1 MKLALLWSWLPA
13 KLAHDFAVGFL
24 KVAGPFLPQKNIS
37 WQNFDWRGLHFRS
50 RLGIAGGVDKNG
62 ETVEAFWAMGAGFIE
77 VGTVTPLPQGPNPGA
92 ILKRFTNQSALWNKM
107 GFPNHGA
114 AVVKKRL
121 SKLKNKKQTPLFV
134 NVGKNRNT
142 SIENASSDYI
152 AVINELKDVADAF
165 VVNISSP
172 NTSQLRSLL
181 EPQNLKKFLHELV
194 AHKGEKPM
202 LLKLSPDV
210 TTDELKTIIDVSY
223 TEGIDGWIL
232 TNTTAERK
240 PNDPYPSDGGVSGLP
255 VQAKSESCLQTVIA
269 HLGDRKQNRIII
281 SVGGI
286 MTAEDALKRINMG
299 ADLVAVY
306 STLVLN
312 GPGIFQEVTQL

>member
-13 KLAHDFAVGFL
+13 KFAHDFAVGLL
-24 KVAGPFLPQKNIS
+24 KIAGPLLPQKNIS
-37 WQNFDWRGLHFRS
+37 WQSWQWRGLNFRS

-77 VGTVTPLPQGPNPGA
+77 VGTVTPLPQGPNPGP
-92 ILKRFTNQSALWNKM
+92 ILKRFPLESALWNKM

-114 AVVKKRL
+114 KKVKERL
-121 SKLKNKKQTPLFV
+121 TKLKNKKLTPLFV

-142 SIENASSDYI
+142 NIENASMDYI
-152 AVINELKDVADAF
+152 SVIQDLKDVADAF
-165 VVNISSP
+165 VINISSP

-181 EPQNLKKFLHELV
+181 EPQNLKKFLHQLV

-210 TTDELKTIIDVSY
+210 TNDELKSIIDVSY

-232 TNTTAERK
+232 TNTTAERN
-240 PNDPYPSDGGVSGLP
+240 PQDPFPVDGGVSGRP
-255 VQAKSESCLQTVIA
+255 VQAQSIRCLQTAIE
-269 HLGDRKQNRIII
+269 HLGPRKQNRIII
-281 SVGGI
+281 SVGGVLN
-286 MTAEDALKRINMG
+286 AEDAQKRIHMG

-312 GPGIFQEVTQL
+312 GPGIFQEVTRL